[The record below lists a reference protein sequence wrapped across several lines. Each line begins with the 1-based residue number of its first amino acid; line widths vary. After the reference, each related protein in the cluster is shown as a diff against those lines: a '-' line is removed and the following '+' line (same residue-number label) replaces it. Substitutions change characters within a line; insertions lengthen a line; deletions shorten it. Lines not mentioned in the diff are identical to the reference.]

1 MRSKASQAEPLR
13 QAGCAVR
20 CRSGDNAPA
29 FALGQLK
36 VLRGRY
42 MVTYRLVNAVYVMVV
57 TAPTANA
64 FLCVQLLDAV
74 TKILVASAKGVD
86 VTADK
91 IARKYQEVRR
101 ACCAPTGQGKEP
113 GSPAG

>member
-1 MRSKASQAEPLR
+1 M
-13 QAGCAVR
+13 CAFAL

-57 TAPTANA
+57 THPTANA
-64 FLCVQLLDAV
+64 FLCVQLLEAV
-74 TKILVASAKGVD
+74 TKILVATARGVD
-86 VTADK
+86 VTPDK
-91 IARKYQEVRR
+91 IGRKYQEVCSAGAWAGGRL
-101 ACCAPTGQGKEP
+101 P
-113 GSPAG
+113 GLCTLGTLVVGCYVGYPWI